1 MLFRS
6 FEFLLTV
13 NDTGSYV
20 ISWNDITVP
29 NFEEY
34 VIIKKGSFDLSDLLK
49 NFWIKMAHT
58 LYMTFVSAY
67 LLLAFFKFCN
77 NKYSDMFG
85 GDYDNTDY
93 IVVEESIVD
102 VHETENG
109 KRYVNHKERRYKV
122 SDE

>member
-1 MLFRS
+1 
-6 FEFLLTV
+6 
-13 NDTGSYV
+13 
-20 ISWNDITVP
+20 
-29 NFEEY
+29 
-34 VIIKKGSFDLSDLLK
+34 
-49 NFWIKMAHT
+49 
-58 LYMTFVSAY
+58 
-67 LLLAFFKFCN
+67 
-77 NKYSDMFG
+77 MFG